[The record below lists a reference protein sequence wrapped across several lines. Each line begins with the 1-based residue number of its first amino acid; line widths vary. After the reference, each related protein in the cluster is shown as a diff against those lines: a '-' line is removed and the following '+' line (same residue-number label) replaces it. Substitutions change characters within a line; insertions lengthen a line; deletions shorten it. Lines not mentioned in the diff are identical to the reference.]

1 MAFRKDIEIL
11 RGFSVFI
18 VLLYHFKFDFLES
31 NFSNSGYIG
40 VDIFFVISGYII
52 TKIFFEDKYSSILK
66 FYSRRF
72 SRLMPALVSVISISL
87 IIAYFIF
94 DLFIFEPFR
103 YFWIKFFI
111 YDSFI
116 SNHDCLIS

>member
-11 RGFSVFI
+11 RGFSVLI

-52 TKIFFEDKYSSILK
+52 TKIFLK
-66 FYSRRF
+66 
-72 SRLMPALVSVISISL
+72 INTH
-87 IIAYFIF
+87 
-94 DLFIFEPFR
+94 LF
-103 YFWIKFFI
+103 
-111 YDSFI
+111 
-116 SNHDCLIS
+116 